1 MRLLTTA
8 KNAIDLGADRCNFF
22 YNQSITYSE
31 EQYPLAEQFYVY
43 NESAVRFD
51 TGLVEEFT
59 AQWATRPDTVPQG
72 VV

>member
-22 YNQSITYSE
+22 YNQSIAYSE
-31 EQYPLAEQFYVY
+31 EQYPLEEQFYVY
-43 NESAVRFD
+43 NNESAVRFD

-59 AQWATRPDTVPQG
+59 AQ
-72 VV
+72 